1 MMFQRKK
8 DKNLKIKKLK
18 LLLIIHIKIKVQL
31 EIEKLQIRRMTIY
44 GEVVNSPQEIIY
56 VLVKIFLKTLYEFI
70 KIKKYNLFA
79 YQQIQID
86 SSFIHSFLKENLVYL
101 DSENIM
107 YGFLTEILMNS
118 AVNTNNYEANKALT
132 NEFIDDLLNMHKNEF
147 EGVLKKIK
155 DANSIIHLSNN
166 EEQ

>member
-1 MMFQRKK
+1 
-8 DKNLKIKKLK
+8 
-18 LLLIIHIKIKVQL
+18 
-31 EIEKLQIRRMTIY
+31 
-44 GEVVNSPQEIIY
+44 
-56 VLVKIFLKTLYEFI
+56 
-70 KIKKYNLFA
+70 
-79 YQQIQID
+79 
-86 SSFIHSFLKENLVYL
+86 
-101 DSENIM
+101 M